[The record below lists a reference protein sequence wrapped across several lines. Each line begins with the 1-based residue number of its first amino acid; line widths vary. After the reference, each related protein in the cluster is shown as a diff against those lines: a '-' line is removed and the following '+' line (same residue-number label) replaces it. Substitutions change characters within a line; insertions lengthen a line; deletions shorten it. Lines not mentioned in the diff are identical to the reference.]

1 MSMSINQGRK
11 DLAALFGGIGV
22 EVGTEQGE
30 YAEVIATFADV
41 LYCVD
46 AWKAHKG
53 YRDHTRQSKLDR
65 FYAIT
70 QERLGSFLNVWLV
83 RLFSMDAVKTF
94 ADNSLDFVYIDAN
107 HDYEHVTEDITEWAK
122 KVKPGGIVSGHDY
135 TKRKGQDKYY
145 DVVRAVDDYVAAHG
159 KELTIWRGDSPA
171 SWSFIS

>member
-1 MSMSINQGRK
+1 MSIVLNRGR
-11 DLAALFGGIGV
+11 DELAKLFSGVGV

-30 YAEVIATFADV
+30 YAEVMARYATV

-65 FYAIT
+65 FYEIT
-70 QERLGSFLNVWLV
+70 NNRLKDFNNIWLM
-83 RLFSMDAVKTF
+83 RDFSMNAVKKF
-94 ADNSLDFVYIDAN
+94 PDNWLDFVYIDAN
-107 HDYEHVTEDITEWAK
+107 HDYEHVTEDIIEWTK

-145 DVVRAVDDYVAAHG
+145 DVVRAVNDYVDKYE
-159 KELTIWRGDSPA
+159 KELTIWHGDSPA
-171 SWSFIS
+171 SWSFIK